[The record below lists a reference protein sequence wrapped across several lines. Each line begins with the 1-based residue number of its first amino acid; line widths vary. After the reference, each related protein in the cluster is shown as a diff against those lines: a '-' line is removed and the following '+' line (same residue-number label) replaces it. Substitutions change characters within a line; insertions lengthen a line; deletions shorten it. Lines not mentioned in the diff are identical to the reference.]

1 MDEALVDLAHAEED
15 FLHARERLKA
25 ARERFYR
32 EVVRVCAPCDRITST
47 RKVADVCPSCPVW
60 EKKQTIIADLAEARA
75 EYIDAKN
82 RVRVWTAALLA
93 VWR

>member
-15 FLHARERLKA
+15 FLRARERLKE

-32 EVVRVCAPCDRITST
+32 EVVRVCAPCDRLTST
-47 RKVADVCPSCPVW
+47 GKIADVCPSCPVW
-60 EKKQTIIADLAEARA
+60 ETKQAVFADLAEARA

-82 RVRVWTAALLA
+82 RVRVCTAALLA